1 MNDVTVVTSVTYPSP
16 ESLALVADVQYHE
29 PYLSA
34 ALNRKFRGIVDPGFY
49 AGFLPKPGGGMNLLI
64 TSVDGDKTAGAASV
78 DIGEFYQVTIQ
89 QRKDISLALS
99 AGKKYAIVLKGR
111 YLLGEDTY
119 QVNTASHIHAA
130 EFVSRTYTDSYQL
143 GDGELLVCTVNI
155 PAGVSAITQEMIDTS
170 KRINRTIGIDISDSV
185 TSTRSDVAASSLAV
199 KKAYDLAKSKYT
211 AQDASTTQKGLVQ
224 LSSATNSDSE
234 TMAATPKAVKSV
246 KELADTKAPIESP
259 SLTGTPTAPT
269 AAQGTNSTQIANTA
283 FVKAAITALING
295 APGTLDTLKEIA
307 AAINNDPNFSTTI
320 NNALALKAPLAS
332 PALTGIPTA
341 PTAAQG
347 TNNTQIATTAYVRAA
362 ISALVGSSPEA
373 LDTLNEL
380 AAALGNDPN
389 FATTMTNA
397 LAGKQPLDATLTA
410 LAALATGANKL
421 PYFTGKDTVAQ
432 TDLTSVGRDIL
443 AKTSTLAVIQYLG
456 LRELGTSGEKIP
468 LLSTANT
475 WSARQ
480 TFNGGITGALTGNA
494 DTATKLKTA
503 RTIGGVAF
511 DGSANINL
519 PGVNTTG
526 NQNTTGNA
534 ATATKLATARNING
548 VKFDGSGDININT
561 LVSRGR
567 VTALSG
573 STQGTAGIQ
582 MYEAYNNSYPTTY
595 GNVLHMKGA
604 SAAGEGELLIGWSG
618 TSGAHAP
625 VFIRSRR
632 DNTDAAWSEWAQ
644 VYTSKDSIPGV
655 NTTGNQNTTGNAA
668 SATKLQTARTIGGVS
683 FNGTANIDLPGVNKT
698 GNQSTTGNAATATK
712 LQTARTIGGVSFD
725 GSANINLPGVN
736 IAGNQNT
743 TGNAAT
749 ATKLLTAR
757 TINGVSFDGSANISL
772 SPANIGCPASPTGW
786 LVTGDNG
793 ASITTEQL
801 VTLLRDNGAFNA
813 KAWIA
818 RCAWA
823 YANSASIPDSE
834 TGCGIIPLAGAVI
847 EVFNNGS
854 SSNNYTIRI
863 TTATTTGVSGALTNA
878 EFVYVF
884 NGTSYSPGWR
894 RAYNTKNKPT
904 AADVGALPLSGG
916 ALTGGLTA
924 AGEIIS
930 KSANGLRIAYGN
942 YGFFIRNDGSNTYF
956 MLTDSDNSLGTYN
969 RLRPLIINNAN
980 GAVTIGNGLN
990 VTGGINGSLN
1000 GNAATATK
1008 LQTARKIS
1016 GVPFDGS
1023 TDITLTAAHVAA
1035 FARRATD
1042 TYADADGGVPW
1053 NAESGAYNVTRSGD
1067 SYILVNFYTGVGSC
1081 RTLQMKAHYRNGGL
1095 FYRSSRDGYGF
1106 EEDWAEVYTSK
1117 NLPPESYPV
1126 GAPIPWPSDT
1136 VPSGYALM
1144 QGQTFDKSA
1153 YPKLAAAYPS
1163 GVIPDMRGWTIK
1175 GKPASGRAV
1184 LSQEQDGIKSHTHS
1198 ASASST
1204 DLGTKTTSSFDYG
1217 TKPTNNTGAH
1227 THNVSGTANSAG
1239 AHTHT
1244 VPLRRPNSGGM
1255 NFDWLDGSSSGTV
1268 VGNGTV
1274 PSSGAHTHSV
1284 SGTAASAGAHAH
1296 TVGIGAHTHSVA
1308 IGSHGHTI
1316 TVNAAGNAENT
1327 VKNIAFNYI
1336 VRLA

>member
-89 QRKDISLALS
+89 QCTDIPLALS

-130 EFVSRTYTDSYQL
+130 EFVTRTYTDSYQL

-170 KRINRTIGIDISDSV
+170 ERINRTIGIDISDSV
-185 TSTRSDVAASSLAV
+185 TSSRSDVAASSLAV
-199 KKAYDLAKSKYT
+199 KKAYDLANSKYT

-224 LSSATNSDSE
+224 LSSETNSDSE

-246 KELADTKAPIESP
+246 KDLADTKAPIESP

-443 AKTSTLAVIQYLG
+443 AKTSTQAVIQYLG

-480 TFNGGITGALTGNA
+480 SFNGGITGALTGNA

-503 RTIGGVAF
+503 ININGVRF
-511 DGSANINL
+511 DGSA
-519 PGVNTTG
+519 
-526 NQNTTGNA
+526 
-534 ATATKLATARNING
+534 
-548 VKFDGSGDININT
+548 DININT

-567 VTALSG
+567 VTALEANA
-573 STQGTAGIQ
+573 QGTSGIQ
-582 MYEAYNNSYPTTY
+582 LYEAYNNGYPSTY
-595 GNVLHMKGA
+595 GNVLHLKGA
-604 SAAGEGELLIGWSG
+604 TAAGEGELFIGWSG
-618 TSGAHAP
+618 TSGDHAP
-625 VFIRSRR
+625 VHIRSRR
-632 DNTDAAWSEWAQ
+632 DTDSANWSEWAQ

-655 NTTGNQNTTGNAA
+655 NAKGDQDT
-668 SATKLQTARTIGGVS
+668 S
-683 FNGTANIDLPGVNKT
+683 
-698 GNQSTTGNAATATK
+698 GNAATATK
-712 LQTARTIGGVSFD
+712 LQTAC
-725 GSANINLPGVN
+725 
-736 IAGNQNT
+736 
-743 TGNAAT
+743 
-749 ATKLLTAR
+749 
-757 TINGVSFDGSANISL
+757 TINGVS
-772 SPANIGCPASPTGW
+772 
-786 LVTGDNG
+786 
-793 ASITTEQL
+793 
-801 VTLLRDNGAFNA
+801 
-813 KAWIA
+813 
-818 RCAWA
+818 
-823 YANSASIPDSE
+823 
-834 TGCGIIPLAGAVI
+834 
-847 EVFNNGS
+847 
-854 SSNNYTIRI
+854 
-863 TTATTTGVSGALTNA
+863 
-878 EFVYVF
+878 
-884 NGTSYSPGWR
+884 
-894 RAYNTKNKPT
+894 
-904 AADVGALPLSGG
+904 
-916 ALTGGLTA
+916 
-924 AGEIIS
+924 
-930 KSANGLRIAYGN
+930 
-942 YGFFIRNDGSNTYF
+942 
-956 MLTDSDNSLGTYN
+956 
-969 RLRPLIINNAN
+969 
-980 GAVTIGNGLN
+980 
-990 VTGGINGSLN
+990 
-1000 GNAATATK
+1000 
-1008 LQTARKIS
+1008 
-1016 GVPFDGS
+1016 FDGS

-1053 NAESGAYNVTRSGD
+1053 NAESGAYNVIRSAD

-1081 RTLQMKAHYRNGGL
+1081 PTLQMKANYRNGGL

-1153 YPKLAAAYPS
+1153 YPKLAVAYPS

-1175 GKPASGRAV
+1175 GKPGSGRAV

-1217 TKPTNNTGAH
+1217 TKTT
-1227 THNVSGTANSAG
+1227 SSFDYGTKTTNSAG
-1239 AHTHT
+1239 NHSHNIPVGHT
-1244 VPLRRPNSGGM
+1244 GA
-1255 NFDWLDGSSSGTV
+1255 
-1268 VGNGTV
+1268 GNGV
-1274 PSSGAHTHSV
+1274 
-1284 SGTAASAGAHAH
+1284 SAGF
-1296 TVGIGAHTHSVA
+1296 
-1308 IGSHGHTI
+1308 
-1316 TVNAAGNAENT
+1316 NAALGTGTTSSAG
-1327 VKNIAFNYI
+1327 
-1336 VRLA
+1336 

>member
-1 MNDVTVVTSVTYPSP
+1 MGADKTNNIMTLSSGVSQP
-16 ESLALVADVQYHE
+16 LLADVQYFE
-29 PYLSA
+29 LYSSS
-34 ALNRKFRGIVDPGFY
+34 ALNRKLKNIVLPGFY
-49 AGFLPKPGGGMNLLI
+49 CGFEPVPGTGLSVRI
-64 TSVDGDKTAGAASV
+64 TSENSEGKGAASV
-78 DIGEFYQVTIQ
+78 DVNNVQISVQQIEDVTVSVKAGATNIIVLEANFEHGVKTTQVESASSVSAARIYARTDNTIGQNQIELCRVIVPNGATAVT
-89 QRKDISLALS
+89 KEM
-99 AGKKYAIVLKGR
+99 IVLKYR
-111 YLLGEDTY
+111 
-119 QVNTASHIHAA
+119 VNRAVGVEFSNEISSTEERKAA
-130 EFVSRTYTDSYQL
+130 T
-143 GDGELLVCTVNI
+143 
-155 PAGVSAITQEMIDTS
+155 P
-170 KRINRTIGIDISDSV
+170 
-185 TSTRSDVAASSLAV
+185 LAV
-199 KKAYDLAKSKYT
+199 KTLHDL
-211 AQDASTTQKGLVQ
+211 V
-224 LSSATNSDSE
+224 
-234 TMAATPKAVKSV
+234 
-246 KELADTKAPIESP
+246 DTKAPLDSP
-259 SLTGTPTAPT
+259 HLSGTPTSPT
-269 AAQGTNSTQIANTA
+269 PEPGTNNTQIANAA

-534 ATATKLATARNING
+534 ATATKLQA
-548 VKFDGSGDININT
+548 
-561 LVSRGR
+561 
-567 VTALSG
+567 
-573 STQGTAGIQ
+573 
-582 MYEAYNNSYPTTY
+582 
-595 GNVLHMKGA
+595 
-604 SAAGEGELLIGWSG
+604 
-618 TSGAHAP
+618 
-625 VFIRSRR
+625 
-632 DNTDAAWSEWAQ
+632 
-644 VYTSKDSIPGV
+644 
-655 NTTGNQNTTGNAA
+655 
-668 SATKLQTARTIGGVS
+668 ARTIGGVS
-683 FNGTANIDLPGVNKT
+683 FDGSANIDLPGVNKT
-698 GNQSTTGNAATATK
+698 GNQS
-712 LQTARTIGGVSFD
+712 
-725 GSANINLPGVN
+725 
-736 IAGNQNT
+736 T

-786 LVTGDNG
+786 LTTGNNG
-793 ASITTEQL
+793 ESITTAQL
-801 VTLLRDNGAFNA
+801 VTLLQNNGAFNT
-813 KAWIA
+813 KAWFA

-847 EVFNNGS
+847 EVFSNNT
-854 SSNNYTIRI
+854 NNYTIRI
-863 TTATTTGVSGALTNA
+863 TTATTTSVSGALTNA
-878 EFVYVF
+878 EFIYVS

-956 MLTDSDNSLGTYN
+956 MLTDSGNSLGTYN
-969 RLRPLIINNAN
+969 RLRPLII
-980 GAVTIGNGLN
+980 
-990 VTGGINGSLN
+990 
-1000 GNAATATK
+1000 
-1008 LQTARKIS
+1008 
-1016 GVPFDGS
+1016 
-1023 TDITLTAAHVAA
+1023 
-1035 FARRATD
+1035 
-1042 TYADADGGVPW
+1042 
-1053 NAESGAYNVTRSGD
+1053 
-1067 SYILVNFYTGVGSC
+1067 
-1081 RTLQMKAHYRNGGL
+1081 
-1095 FYRSSRDGYGF
+1095 
-1106 EEDWAEVYTSK
+1106 
-1117 NLPPESYPV
+1117 
-1126 GAPIPWPSDT
+1126 
-1136 VPSGYALM
+1136 
-1144 QGQTFDKSA
+1144 
-1153 YPKLAAAYPS
+1153 
-1163 GVIPDMRGWTIK
+1163 
-1175 GKPASGRAV
+1175 
-1184 LSQEQDGIKSHTHS
+1184 
-1198 ASASST
+1198 
-1204 DLGTKTTSSFDYG
+1204 
-1217 TKPTNNTGAH
+1217 
-1227 THNVSGTANSAG
+1227 
-1239 AHTHT
+1239 
-1244 VPLRRPNSGGM
+1244 
-1255 NFDWLDGSSSGTV
+1255 
-1268 VGNGTV
+1268 
-1274 PSSGAHTHSV
+1274 
-1284 SGTAASAGAHAH
+1284 
-1296 TVGIGAHTHSVA
+1296 
-1308 IGSHGHTI
+1308 
-1316 TVNAAGNAENT
+1316 
-1327 VKNIAFNYI
+1327 
-1336 VRLA
+1336 

>member
-89 QRKDISLALS
+89 QCTDIPLALS

-130 EFVSRTYTDSYQL
+130 EFVTRTYTDSYQL

-170 KRINRTIGIDISDSV
+170 ERINRTIGIDISDSV
-185 TSTRSDVAASSLAV
+185 TSSRSDVAASSLAV
-199 KKAYDLAKSKYT
+199 KKAYDLANSKYT

-224 LSSATNSDSE
+224 LSSETNSDSE

-246 KELADTKAPIESP
+246 KDLADTKAPIESP

-410 LAALATGANKL
+410 LAGLATGANKL
-421 PYFTGKDTVAQ
+421 PYFTGTDTISQ

-443 AKTSTLAVIQYLG
+443 AKTSVLAVIQYLD

-468 LLSTANT
+468 LLSTANK

-503 RTIGGVAF
+503 ININGVRF
-511 DGSANINL
+511 DGSA
-519 PGVNTTG
+519 
-526 NQNTTGNA
+526 
-534 ATATKLATARNING
+534 
-548 VKFDGSGDININT
+548 DININT

-567 VTALSG
+567 VTALEANA
-573 STQGTAGIQ
+573 QGTSGIQ
-582 MYEAYNNSYPTTY
+582 LYEAYNNGYPSTY
-595 GNVLHMKGA
+595 GNVLHLKGA
-604 SAAGEGELLIGWSG
+604 TAAGEGELFIGWSG
-618 TSGAHAP
+618 TSGDHAP
-625 VFIRSRR
+625 VHIRSRR
-632 DNTDAAWSEWAQ
+632 DTDSANWSEWAQ

-655 NTTGNQNTTGNAA
+655 NAKGDQDT
-668 SATKLQTARTIGGVS
+668 S
-683 FNGTANIDLPGVNKT
+683 
-698 GNQSTTGNAATATK
+698 GNAATATK
-712 LQTARTIGGVSFD
+712 LQTAC
-725 GSANINLPGVN
+725 
-736 IAGNQNT
+736 
-743 TGNAAT
+743 
-749 ATKLLTAR
+749 
-757 TINGVSFDGSANISL
+757 TINGVS
-772 SPANIGCPASPTGW
+772 
-786 LVTGDNG
+786 
-793 ASITTEQL
+793 
-801 VTLLRDNGAFNA
+801 
-813 KAWIA
+813 
-818 RCAWA
+818 
-823 YANSASIPDSE
+823 
-834 TGCGIIPLAGAVI
+834 
-847 EVFNNGS
+847 
-854 SSNNYTIRI
+854 
-863 TTATTTGVSGALTNA
+863 
-878 EFVYVF
+878 
-884 NGTSYSPGWR
+884 
-894 RAYNTKNKPT
+894 
-904 AADVGALPLSGG
+904 
-916 ALTGGLTA
+916 
-924 AGEIIS
+924 
-930 KSANGLRIAYGN
+930 
-942 YGFFIRNDGSNTYF
+942 
-956 MLTDSDNSLGTYN
+956 
-969 RLRPLIINNAN
+969 
-980 GAVTIGNGLN
+980 
-990 VTGGINGSLN
+990 
-1000 GNAATATK
+1000 
-1008 LQTARKIS
+1008 
-1016 GVPFDGS
+1016 FDGS

-1081 RTLQMKAHYRNGGL
+1081 QTLQMKAHYRNGGL

-1117 NLPPESYPV
+1117 NLPQESYPV

-1217 TKPTNNTGAH
+1217 TKTT
-1227 THNVSGTANSAG
+1227 SSFDYGTKTTNSAG
-1239 AHTHT
+1239 NHSHNIPVGHT
-1244 VPLRRPNSGGM
+1244 GA
-1255 NFDWLDGSSSGTV
+1255 
-1268 VGNGTV
+1268 GNGV
-1274 PSSGAHTHSV
+1274 
-1284 SGTAASAGAHAH
+1284 SAG
-1296 TVGIGAHTHSVA
+1296 
-1308 IGSHGHTI
+1308 
-1316 TVNAAGNAENT
+1316 
-1327 VKNIAFNYI
+1327 F
-1336 VRLA
+1336 

>member
-582 MYEAYNNSYPTTY
+582 MYEVYHNSYPTTY

-956 MLTDSDNSLGTYN
+956 MLTDSGNSLGTYN

-1067 SYILVNFYTGVGSC
+1067 TYILVNFYTGVGSC

>member
-89 QRKDISLALS
+89 HRKDISLALS

-130 EFVSRTYTDSYQL
+130 EFVTRTYTDSYQL

-170 KRINRTIGIDISDSV
+170 ERINRTIGIDISDSV
-185 TSTRSDVAASSLAV
+185 TSSRSDVAASSLAV
-199 KKAYDLAKSKYT
+199 KKAYDLANSKYT

-224 LSSATNSDSE
+224 LSSETNSDSE

-246 KELADTKAPIESP
+246 KDLADTKAPIESP

-410 LAALATGANKL
+410 LAGLATGANKL
-421 PYFTGKDTVAQ
+421 PYFTGTDTISQ

-443 AKTSTLAVIQYLG
+443 AKTSVLAVIQYLD

-468 LLSTANT
+468 LLSTANK

-503 RTIGGVAF
+503 ININGVRF
-511 DGSANINL
+511 DGSA
-519 PGVNTTG
+519 
-526 NQNTTGNA
+526 
-534 ATATKLATARNING
+534 
-548 VKFDGSGDININT
+548 DININT

-567 VTALSG
+567 VTALEANA
-573 STQGTAGIQ
+573 QGTSGIQ
-582 MYEAYNNSYPTTY
+582 LYEAYNNGYPSTY
-595 GNVLHMKGA
+595 GNVLHLKGA
-604 SAAGEGELLIGWSG
+604 TAAGEGELFIGWSG
-618 TSGAHAP
+618 TSGDHAP
-625 VFIRSRR
+625 VHIRSRR
-632 DNTDAAWSEWAQ
+632 DTDSANWSEWAQ

-655 NTTGNQNTTGNAA
+655 NAKGDQDT
-668 SATKLQTARTIGGVS
+668 S
-683 FNGTANIDLPGVNKT
+683 
-698 GNQSTTGNAATATK
+698 GNAATATK
-712 LQTARTIGGVSFD
+712 LQTAC
-725 GSANINLPGVN
+725 
-736 IAGNQNT
+736 
-743 TGNAAT
+743 
-749 ATKLLTAR
+749 
-757 TINGVSFDGSANISL
+757 TINGVS
-772 SPANIGCPASPTGW
+772 
-786 LVTGDNG
+786 
-793 ASITTEQL
+793 
-801 VTLLRDNGAFNA
+801 
-813 KAWIA
+813 
-818 RCAWA
+818 
-823 YANSASIPDSE
+823 
-834 TGCGIIPLAGAVI
+834 
-847 EVFNNGS
+847 
-854 SSNNYTIRI
+854 
-863 TTATTTGVSGALTNA
+863 
-878 EFVYVF
+878 
-884 NGTSYSPGWR
+884 
-894 RAYNTKNKPT
+894 
-904 AADVGALPLSGG
+904 
-916 ALTGGLTA
+916 
-924 AGEIIS
+924 
-930 KSANGLRIAYGN
+930 
-942 YGFFIRNDGSNTYF
+942 
-956 MLTDSDNSLGTYN
+956 
-969 RLRPLIINNAN
+969 
-980 GAVTIGNGLN
+980 
-990 VTGGINGSLN
+990 
-1000 GNAATATK
+1000 
-1008 LQTARKIS
+1008 
-1016 GVPFDGS
+1016 FDGS

-1053 NAESGAYNVTRSGD
+1053 NAESGAYNVIRSAD

-1081 RTLQMKAHYRNGGL
+1081 PTLQMKAHYRNGGL

-1175 GKPASGRAV
+1175 GKPGSGRAV

-1217 TKPTNNTGAH
+1217 TKTT
-1227 THNVSGTANSAG
+1227 SS
-1239 AHTHT
+1239 
-1244 VPLRRPNSGGM
+1244 
-1255 NFDWLDGSSSGTV
+1255 FD
-1268 VGNGTV
+1268 
-1274 PSSGAHTHSV
+1274 
-1284 SGTAASAGAHAH
+1284 
-1296 TVGIGAHTHSVA
+1296 
-1308 IGSHGHTI
+1308 
-1316 TVNAAGNAENT
+1316 
-1327 VKNIAFNYI
+1327 
-1336 VRLA
+1336 